1 MRKKKRALV
10 KGVEAIALGALEAN
24 CKCYFGYPITPQNDI
39 PEFMSRELPKRGGV
53 FLQAESELAAINML
67 LGACATGTRAMTT
80 SSSPGIS
87 LMCEG
92 FSYIAALELPA
103 VIVNVMRGGPG
114 LGGIEASQGDYFQA
128 VKGSGHGDFH
138 FLVLAPYNAQEAYE
152 LTAKAFELAEKY
164 LNPVMVLSD
173 AILGQMKE
181 PLELKKLKIKEYP
194 KEDWAL
200 TGAKGRPSRFKRS
213 LFLDAA
219 ELKAL
224 NLKLQKKYKRMQKEI
239 RYEGEWD
246 PEDEVLVV
254 AFGSMARIAKEAVSN
269 LRNKG
274 FQIGY
279 LRPITLFPFPYKQIK
294 NIVEESKK
302 PLKVVVPELNCG
314 QMVEDVRLAVEGKA
328 EVISLPYP
336 PSVIPF
342 PEEIEKEIKKC
353 LRRSKCRKA

>member
-1 MRKKKRALV
+1 MKVKKILA
-10 KGVEAIALGALEAN
+10 KGVEAITIGALEAE

-39 PEFMSRELPKRGGV
+39 PEFMARELPKRGGV

-67 LGACATGTRAMTT
+67 LGASATGTRAMTT

-87 LMCEG
+87 LMGEG

-164 LNPVMVLSD
+164 RNPVMILSD

-181 PLELKKLKIKEYP
+181 PLVLKKLKIKKYS
-194 KEDWAL
+194 KDDWAL
-200 TGAKGRPSRFKRS
+200 TGAKGRPSRFIRS
-213 LFLDAA
+213 LFLNAQ
-219 ELKAL
+219 ELKEK
-224 NLKLQKKYKRMQKEI
+224 NIKLMKKYKAMQKEI
-239 RYEGEWD
+239 KFESDISE
-246 PEDEVLVV
+246 EDNIIVV
-254 AFGSMARIAKEAVSN
+254 AFGSIARIAKEAVNN
-269 LRNKG
+269 LKKKG
-274 FQIGY
+274 YSVGY
-279 LRPITLFPFPYKQIK
+279 FRPITLFPFPEKAIK
-294 NIVEESKK
+294 KIIEKAKK
-302 PLKVVVPELNCG
+302 PLKFIVPELNCG

-328 EVISLPYP
+328 SVISLAYP

-353 LRRSKCRKA
+353 LSSLSSRKV

>member
-1 MRKKKRALV
+1 MKAKRVLV
-10 KGVEAIALGALEAN
+10 KGVEAIALGALEAG

-103 VIVNVMRGGPG
+103 VVVNVMRGGPG

-181 PLELKKLKIKEYP
+181 PVLLKKLKIKEYP
-194 KEDWAL
+194 KEEWAL
-200 TGAKGRPSRFKRS
+200 TGAKGRSSRFKRS

-224 NLKLQKKYKRMQKEI
+224 NLKLQKKYKKMEKEI
-239 RYEGEWD
+239 RYEAD
-246 PEDEVLVV
+246 VRDEDELIVV
-254 AFGSMARIAKEAVSN
+254 AFGSMARIAKDAVTA
-269 LRNKG
+269 LREKG
-274 FQIGY
+274 YPVGY
-279 LRPITLFPFPYKQIK
+279 FRPITLFPFPYKAISKLFDSAK
-294 NIVEESKK
+294 NS
-302 PLKVVVPELNCG
+302 LKFVVPELNCG
-314 QMVEDVRLAVEGKA
+314 QMVEDVRLAVNGRA

-342 PEEIEKEIKKC
+342 PEEIEKELKKC
-353 LRRSKCRKA
+353 LKPSRCRKA

>member
-1 MRKKKRALV
+1 MKAKRVLV

-67 LGACATGTRAMTT
+67 LGACATGVRAMTT

-138 FLVLAPYNAQEAYE
+138 FLVLAPSNAQEAYE

-181 PLELKKLKIKEYP
+181 PLLLKKLKVKEYP
-194 KEDWAL
+194 KDSWAL
-200 TGAKGRPSRFKRS
+200 TGAKGRKSRFKRS

-224 NLKLQKKYKRMQKEI
+224 NLKLQKKYQKMKKEVKWEEDI
-239 RYEGEWD
+239 PEGTEL
-246 PEDEVLVV
+246 LVV
-254 AFGSMARIAKEAVSN
+254 AFGSMARIAKEAVEI
-269 LRNKG
+269 LRGKG
-274 FQIGY
+274 ISIGY
-279 LRPITLFPFPYKQIK
+279 IRPITLFPFPYEAIER
-294 NIVEESKK
+294 VVDGGCKK
-302 PLKVVVPELNCG
+302 IVVPELNCG
-314 QMVEDVRLAVEGKA
+314 QMVEDVRLAVNGKA

-342 PEEIEKEIKKC
+342 PEDIAKEIRKC
-353 LRRSKCRKA
+353 LKPSRCQKA

>member
-1 MRKKKRALV
+1 MKTKKILV
-10 KGVEAIALGALEAN
+10 KGVEAIALGALEAE

-39 PEFMSRELPKRGGV
+39 PEFMARELPKRGGV

-164 LNPVMVLSD
+164 RNPVMILSD

-181 PLELKKLKIKEYP
+181 PLVLKKLKIKKYP
-194 KEDWAL
+194 EDDWAL
-200 TGAKGRPSRFKRS
+200 TGAKRRPSRFLRS
-213 LFLDAA
+213 LFLDAQ
-219 ELKAL
+219 ELKEM
-224 NLKLQKKYKRMQKEI
+224 NIKLMKKYKAMQKDIKFESDI
-239 RYEGEWD
+239 SE
-246 PEDEVLVV
+246 EDNIIVV
-254 AFGSMARIAKEAVSN
+254 AFGSIARIAKEAVNN
-269 LRNKG
+269 LREKG
-274 FQIGY
+274 YSVGY
-279 LRPITLFPFPYKQIK
+279 FRPITLFPFPEKPIK
-294 NIVEESKK
+294 KIIEKAKK
-302 PLKVVVPELNCG
+302 PLKFMVPELNCG
-314 QMVEDVRLAVEGKA
+314 QMIEDVRLAVEGRA
-328 EVISLPYP
+328 PVISLPYP

-353 LRRSKCRKA
+353 LNSLSSRKV